1 MRLIGILDPMPNF
14 PIHIIGVTIICAY
27 LIGCLIVG
35 FYKSRKIKNIT
46 EYTLGGKKF
55 ATIVIVS
62 TIFATHIGASST
74 IGTVEKVYSLGLF
87 FAVVCFFSP
96 LLWLIMVQIFGKNID
111 QFNGCLSISD
121 VMGKLYGETGRWIT
135 NTAAM
140 VLSFGAVGIQV
151 LATGYIFNY
160 FLGMSHLNGIL
171 IGMGVLV
178 CYSTFGGVRAVALT
192 DVFQFFVFFV
202 AIPVA
207 CIFALD
213 DIGGFEGLVEKLPPD
228 HLTIDLTSQNI
239 WLFLSLMIYNL
250 TPLVGGAFIQRFL
263 IAQNSKQLIKSLKII
278 ASVHL
283 PLTIV
288 ICLIGFIMKANAPD
302 IDPSTAF
309 MYFVERYLY
318 VGIKGLM
325 IAGMLAVIMSTADSW
340 LNYASILC
348 AHDVCKRLFPDISD
362 KQELNIARLSTLG
375 IGIVGIFIALKG
387 KGIMELVWAA
397 DNFWIPLITVPLS
410 AGFLKF
416 RTNSKSFIA
425 SSVVAVSFTCLG
437 AYIEGTFATISLVLG
452 LIGSTIGLFG
462 MHYYQ
467 LWTGEIAKS
476 IPGVVTPRGPGCLEQ
491 LYNLGLFVYIE
502 RKFKEQRPQFWPLTI
517 FIALSCIIP
526 LFFVHGTH
534 DLMIIGAIAVTLCF
548 FLHFLSYFP
557 QKIQCYQSLFWYLA
571 LAFCCPFIASY
582 QMVISHYQIFWLLNA
597 LFIMVFLGI
606 FVDWLS
612 YLMIS
617 ALGIACA
624 YIYHNYT
631 VVGHREMIV
640 TSYIGYFIT
649 YCYIIAAII
658 IKIIKGEQK
667 AELHRKDI
675 VGAAIAHEMMGPFA
689 TTQSAL
695 EALQTLLMRKVCPTA
710 SGEENNILHIEMKKA
725 DYDTL
730 RKIADEIVDIAK
742 DGKKTI
748 DMLLMSLRDKIVA
761 DDIAIY
767 SITNCIEEALLRYDF
782 KPGEK
787 KAVTFRKTND
797 FDFKGSKHFVKHIL
811 FNLLRNSFHC
821 K

>member
-1 MRLIGILDPMPNF
+1 M
-14 PIHIIGVTIICAY
+14 
-27 LIGCLIVG
+27 
-35 FYKSRKIKNIT
+35 
-46 EYTLGGKKF
+46 
-55 ATIVIVS
+55 
-62 TIFATHIGASST
+62 
-74 IGTVEKVYSLGLF
+74 
-87 FAVVCFFSP
+87 
-96 LLWLIMVQIFGKNID
+96 
-111 QFNGCLSISD
+111 
-121 VMGKLYGETGRWIT
+121 
-135 NTAAM
+135 
-140 VLSFGAVGIQV
+140 
-151 LATGYIFNY
+151 
-160 FLGMSHLNGIL
+160 
-171 IGMGVLV
+171 
-178 CYSTFGGVRAVALT
+178 
-192 DVFQFFVFFV
+192 
-202 AIPVA
+202 
-207 CIFALD
+207 
-213 DIGGFEGLVEKLPPD
+213 
-228 HLTIDLTSQNI
+228 
-239 WLFLSLMIYNL
+239 
-250 TPLVGGAFIQRFL
+250 
-263 IAQNSKQLIKSLKII
+263 
-278 ASVHL
+278 
-283 PLTIV
+283 
-288 ICLIGFIMKANAPD
+288 
-302 IDPSTAF
+302 
-309 MYFVERYLY
+309 
-318 VGIKGLM
+318 
-325 IAGMLAVIMSTADSW
+325 
-340 LNYASILC
+340 
-348 AHDVCKRLFPDISD
+348 
-362 KQELNIARLSTLG
+362 
-375 IGIVGIFIALKG
+375 
-387 KGIMELVWAA
+387 
-397 DNFWIPLITVPLS
+397 
-410 AGFLKF
+410 
-416 RTNSKSFIA
+416 
-425 SSVVAVSFTCLG
+425 
-437 AYIEGTFATISLVLG
+437 
-452 LIGSTIGLFG
+452 
-462 MHYYQ
+462 
-467 LWTGEIAKS
+467 
-476 IPGVVTPRGPGCLEQ
+476 
-491 LYNLGLFVYIE
+491 IE

-689 TTQSAL
+689 MTQSAL

-811 FNLLRNSFHC
+811 FNLLRNSFQYANSRYGDENFVINIWLENEKIHFKDNGVGMGEDDLQQVFDGLRTGSPSDTGIGLAFC
-821 K
+821 RMVMEEMGGSIECDSVRGKYTEVTLDFPTGHLGKS